1 MSTNLGEEDFLRKKV
16 WKIINLTQA
25 NQLFVHHKELSIK
38 FLAEKSKKIQSK
50 LLPEILS
57 LCVLNAIVPNS
68 AMLLIGGHGGG
79 KTTLVKL
86 LGRMFTA
93 TSLNE
98 IENSMIRGHPQLTE
112 EKLIG
117 TLKLGKLMKD
127 GEEVVV
133 WRQFVT
139 NFWKIIDEVN
149 RLTPYAQDILL
160 SLLAEGTVKYYDSI
174 ITVNKFSLFA
184 TINPND
190 VGTFELSQP
199 FLDRFGISV
208 PISMPASHDLQL
220 ILSGKDEKYS
230 GFDELI
236 QVPKILNID
245 ELMEIWYYV
254 NRIPFTP
261 EVNNFIHAII
271 REFTLCSRIDK
282 GNTEDIKP
290 SAGLCSGC
298 HFNTAQNLCNKINS
312 ILSVRVAKDL
322 LRYSKALA
330 WLLGINGIDVNI
342 VNTIAPY
349 VISHRVEYVKRE
361 LDKSPYFGNKNE
373 FTQNI
378 LKLIQKRFKNRER
391 CYQITERFRKGNP
404 KENDLMELKK
414 FEKND
419 LIVKYDL
426 IPFVNSVNKKDYPP
440 VAQNIKEA
448 AKKGDI
454 SKLVEIRT
462 DLLEKIDFPNRG
474 DLIEWCNNE
483 LYKQTVTD
491 YVIKY
496 SYWKDV
502 WADIASEFSNLDQ
515 PLKEAFSQR
524 QTRQIRTEDL
534 LIEINVTG
542 TNEESLINIQISGGS
557 EALKLR
563 TILDNLDYI
572 QREEVERKTLK

>member
-1 MSTNLGEEDFLRKKV
+1 MSTNLGEEDILRKKV
-16 WKIINLTQA
+16 WRIINLIQA
-25 NQLFVHHKELSIK
+25 NQLFVHYKELSFK
-38 FLAEKSKKIQSK
+38 HFAENSKKLESK
-50 LLPEILS
+50 NLPEILS
-57 LCVLNAIVPNS
+57 LCILNALVPNS
-68 AMLLIGGHGGG
+68 AMILIGGHGGG

-98 IENSMIRGHPQLTE
+98 IENSIIRGHPQLTE

-117 TLKLGKLMKD
+117 TLKLGKLMKE
-127 GEEVVV
+127 GEEEVV

-174 ITVNKFSLFA
+174 ITISKFCLFA

-220 ILSGKDEKYS
+220 ILSGKDEKYL
-230 GFDELI
+230 GYDQLI
-236 QVPKILNID
+236 QVPKILTID

-254 NRIPFTP
+254 NRISFSP
-261 EVNNFIHAII
+261 EVNTYIHAII
-271 REFTLCSRIDK
+271 REFTLCSRVDK
-282 GNTEDIKP
+282 GNTEDLKP
-290 SAGLCSGC
+290 STGLCSGC
-298 HFNTAQNLCNKINS
+298 HFNTAQNICNKIDT

-330 WLLGINGIDVNI
+330 WLLGISMIDVNI
-342 VNTIAPY
+342 VNTVAPY
-349 VISHRVEYVKRE
+349 VISHRAIYVKRE
-361 LDKSPYFGNKNE
+361 LDKSPYFGNKYE
-373 FTQNI
+373 FSKNM
-378 LKLIQKRFKNRER
+378 LKLIQKRFKNRET
-391 CYQITERFRKGNP
+391 CYQITERFREGNS
-404 KENDLMELKK
+404 KETDLTELKK

-419 LIVKYDL
+419 LIVNFDL
-426 IPFVNSVNKKDYPP
+426 IPFVNSVNNKSYPP
-440 VAQNIKEA
+440 LAQQIKDA

-454 SKLVEIRT
+454 TKLAEIRN
-462 DLLEKIDFPNRG
+462 DLMEKIDFPNRG
-474 DLIEWCNNE
+474 DLIEWCNHE

-491 YVIKY
+491 YIIKY

-502 WADIASEFSNLDQ
+502 WADIAADFSNLDQ
-515 PLKEAFSQR
+515 PLKDAFSQR
-524 QTRQIRTEDL
+524 QTKQIRTEDL

-542 TNEESLINIQISGGS
+542 TKEDSLVNIQISGGS
-557 EALKLR
+557 DALKLR
-563 TILDNLDYI
+563 TLMDSLEYI
-572 QREEVERKTLK
+572 QKQE

>member
-1 MSTNLGEEDFLRKKV
+1 MSTNLGEEDILRKKV
-16 WKIINLTQA
+16 WKIINLIQA
-25 NQLFVHHKELSIK
+25 NQLFVHYKELSIK
-38 FLAEKSKKIQSK
+38 FLEEKKKKIQSK
-50 LLPEILS
+50 RLPEILS

-98 IENSMIRGHPQLTE
+98 IENSIIRGHPQLTE

-117 TLKLGKLMKD
+117 TLKLGKLMKE
-127 GEEVVV
+127 GKEEVV

-174 ITVNKFSLFA
+174 ITISKFSLFA

-230 GFDELI
+230 GWDELV
-236 QVPKILNID
+236 QVPKIVTID
-245 ELMEIWYYV
+245 ELMEIWYFV
-254 NRIPFTP
+254 NRISFTP
-261 EVNNFIHAII
+261 EVNNYIHAII
-271 REFTLCSRIDK
+271 REFTLCARIDK
-282 GNTEDIKP
+282 GNTDDIKP
-290 SAGLCSGC
+290 SAGLCTGC
-298 HFNTAQNLCNKINS
+298 HFNTAQNVCNKIDT

-330 WLLGINGIDVNI
+330 WLLGINTIDVNI

-349 VISHRVEYVKRE
+349 VISHRAAFVKRE
-361 LDKSPYFGNKNE
+361 LDKAPYFGNKYE
-373 FTQNI
+373 FTQKI
-378 LKLIQKRFKNRER
+378 LKLIQKRFKTREKS
-391 CYQITERFRKGNP
+391 YIITEKFRSGTA
-404 KENDLMELKK
+404 EGNDLMELKK
-414 FEKND
+414 YEKND
-419 LIVKYDL
+419 LIVKFDL
-426 IPFVNSVNKKDYPP
+426 LPFVNSINNQIYSP
-440 VAQNIKEA
+440 VAQQIMDV

-454 SKLVEIRT
+454 NKLAEIRN

-474 DLIEWCNNE
+474 DLIEWCNLE

-502 WADIASEFSNLDQ
+502 LVELILEFPDLDQ
-515 PLKEAFSQR
+515 PIKEAFRQR

-542 TNEESLINIQISGGS
+542 IEEESLVNIQISGGS
-557 EALKLR
+557 DAVKLR
-563 TILDNLDYI
+563 SIMDKLDYI
-572 QREEVERKTLK
+572 QKQE

>member
-1 MSTNLGEEDFLRKKV
+1 MSTKLGEENILRKKV

-25 NQLFVHHKELSIK
+25 NQLFVHFKDLSIK
-38 FLAEKSKKIQSK
+38 YLGEKSSKVSTKK
-50 LLPEILS
+50 LPEILS

-98 IENSMIRGHPQLTE
+98 IENSIIRGHPQLTE

-117 TLKLGKLMKD
+117 TLKLGKLMKE
-127 GEEVVV
+127 GEEEVV

-174 ITVNKFSLFA
+174 IAINKYCLFA
-184 TINPND
+184 TINPHD
-190 VGTFELSQP
+190 VGTFELSHP

-208 PISMPASHDLQL
+208 PITMPGSHDLQI
-220 ILSGKDEKYS
+220 ILTGKDEKYS
-230 GFDELI
+230 GRDELI
-236 QVPKILNID
+236 EVPQILTID

-254 NRIPFTP
+254 NKITFNSD
-261 EVNNFIHAII
+261 VNNYIHAII
-271 REFTLCSRIDK
+271 REFTLCSRVDK
-282 GNTEDIKP
+282 GNTEDLKP
-290 SAGLCSGC
+290 STGLCSGC
-298 HFNTAQNLCNKINS
+298 HFNTTQNVCNKIDS

-330 WLLGINGIDVNI
+330 WLVGINKIDVNI

-349 VISHRVEYVKRE
+349 VISHRAVYVKRE
-361 LDKSPYFGNKNE
+361 VAKAPYFENKYE
-373 FTQNI
+373 FSKSI
-378 LKLIQKRFKNRER
+378 LNTIQKRFKTREA
-391 CYQITERFRKGNP
+391 CYQISERFRQGNP
-404 KENDLMELKK
+404 KDNDLTELKK
-414 FEKND
+414 LEKND
-419 LIVKYDL
+419 LIVKFDL
-426 IPFVNSVNKKDYPP
+426 IPFVNSVNNKKYPP
-440 VAQNIKEA
+440 IAQQIQEA
-448 AKKGDI
+448 SKKGDI
-454 SKLVEIRT
+454 HKLAEIRNH
-462 DLLEKIDFPNRG
+462 LLEEIDFPNRG
-474 DLIEWCNNE
+474 DLIGWCNRE
-483 LYKQTVTD
+483 LFKQTVTD

-496 SYWKDV
+496 LYWKEV
-502 WADIASEFSNLDQ
+502 WADIAAEFSNLDQ

-524 QTRQIRTEDL
+524 QTKQIRTEDML
-534 LIEINVTG
+534 LEINVTG
-542 TNEESLINIQISGGS
+542 TKEDSLVNIQISGGS

-563 TILDNLDYI
+563 SILDRSEYL
-572 QREEVERKTLK
+572 QKEE

>member
-1 MSTNLGEEDFLRKKV
+1 MATNLGEEDILRKKV
-16 WKIINLTQA
+16 WKIINLIQA
-25 NQLFVHHKELSIK
+25 NQLFVHYKELSIK
-38 FLAEKSKKIQSK
+38 FLGEKSKKVQSK
-50 LLPEILS
+50 SLPEILS

-79 KTTLVKL
+79 KTSITKF

-93 TSLNE
+93 TSLAD
-98 IENSMIRGHPQLTE
+98 IENSIIRGHPQLTE

-127 GEEVVV
+127 GEEEVV

-174 ITVNKFSLFA
+174 ITISKFSLFA

-208 PISMPASHDLQL
+208 PISMPTSHDLQL
-220 ILSGKDEKYS
+220 ILSGKDDKYS
-230 GFDELI
+230 SFDELI
-236 QVPKILNID
+236 QVPKILTID
-245 ELMEIWYYV
+245 ELMEIWYFV
-254 NRIPFTP
+254 NRIQFTP
-261 EVNNFIHAII
+261 KVNNFIHAII

-282 GNTEDIKP
+282 GNTDDVKP

-298 HFNTAQNLCNKINS
+298 HFNTAQNVCNKIDT

-330 WLLGINGIDVNI
+330 WLLGINNIDVNI
-342 VNTIAPY
+342 VNTVAPY
-349 VISHRVEYVKRE
+349 VISHRVAYVKRE
-361 LDKSPYFGNKNE
+361 LDKPPYFGNKYE
-373 FTQNI
+373 FTKNI
-378 LKLIQKRFKNRER
+378 LKSIQKRFKNREK
-391 CYQITERFRKGNP
+391 CYQITERFREGAP

-426 IPFVNSVNKKDYPP
+426 LPFVNSINNKKYSP
-440 VAQNIKEA
+440 VAQQIKDA

-454 SKLVEIRT
+454 NKLAEIRN

-474 DLIEWCNNE
+474 DLIEWCNLE

-496 SYWKDV
+496 SYWKDI
-502 WADIASEFSNLDQ
+502 WAEVAAEFLNLDQ
-515 PLKEAFSQR
+515 PLKDAFAQR
-524 QTRQIRTEDL
+524 QTKQIRTEDL

-542 TNEESLINIQISGGS
+542 VEEESLVNIQISGGAD
-557 EALKLR
+557 ALKLR
-563 TILDNLDYI
+563 SIMDKLEYI
-572 QREEVERKTLK
+572 QKQV

>member
-1 MSTNLGEEDFLRKKV
+1 MATNLGEEDILRKKV
-16 WKIINLTQA
+16 WKIINLIQA
-25 NQLFVHHKELSIK
+25 NQLFVHYKELSIK
-38 FLAEKSKKIQSK
+38 FLGEKSKKVQSK
-50 LLPEILS
+50 SLPEILS

-79 KTTLVKL
+79 KTSITKF

-93 TSLNE
+93 TSLAD
-98 IENSMIRGHPQLTE
+98 IENSIIRGHPQLTE

-127 GEEVVV
+127 GEEEVV

-174 ITVNKFSLFA
+174 ITISKFSLFA

-208 PISMPASHDLQL
+208 PISMPTSHDLQL
-220 ILSGKDEKYS
+220 ILSGKDDKYS
-230 GFDELI
+230 SFDELI
-236 QVPKILNID
+236 QVPKILTID
-245 ELMEIWYYV
+245 ELMEIWYFV
-254 NRIPFTP
+254 NRIQFTP
-261 EVNNFIHAII
+261 KVNNFIHAII

-282 GNTEDIKP
+282 GNTDDVKP

-298 HFNTAQNLCNKINS
+298 HFNTAQNVCNKIDT

-330 WLLGINGIDVNI
+330 WLLGINNIDVNI
-342 VNTIAPY
+342 VNTVAPY
-349 VISHRVEYVKRE
+349 VISHRVAYVKRE
-361 LDKSPYFGNKNE
+361 LDKPPYFGNKYE

-378 LKLIQKRFKNRER
+378 LKSIQKRFKNREK
-391 CYQITERFRKGNP
+391 CYQITERFREGAP

-426 IPFVNSVNKKDYPP
+426 LPFVNSINNKKYSP
-440 VAQNIKEA
+440 VAQQIKDA

-454 SKLVEIRT
+454 NKLAEIRN

-474 DLIEWCNNE
+474 DLIEWCNLE

-496 SYWKDV
+496 SYWKDI
-502 WADIASEFSNLDQ
+502 WAEVAAEFLNLDQ
-515 PLKEAFSQR
+515 PLKDAFAQR
-524 QTRQIRTEDL
+524 QTKQIRTEDL

-542 TNEESLINIQISGGS
+542 VEEESLVNIQISGGAD
-557 EALKLR
+557 ALKLR
-563 TILDNLDYI
+563 SIMDKLEYI
-572 QREEVERKTLK
+572 QKQV

>member
-1 MSTNLGEEDFLRKKV
+1 MSTKLGEEDLLRKKV

-25 NQLFVHHKELSIK
+25 NQLFVHYKDLSIK
-38 FLAEKSKKIQSK
+38 YFAEKSKKVTTSI
-50 LLPEILS
+50 LPEILT
-57 LCVLNAIVPNS
+57 LCVLNALVPNS
-68 AMLLIGGHGGG
+68 AILLVGGHGGG
-79 KTTLVKL
+79 KTTLSKL

-93 TSLNE
+93 TSLND
-98 IENSMIRGHPQLTE
+98 IESSIIRGHPQLTE

-117 TLKLGKLMKD
+117 TLKLGKLMKE
-127 GEEVVV
+127 GEEEVV
-133 WRQFVT
+133 WRHFVT

-174 ITVNKFSLFA
+174 ISINKYCLFA
-184 TINPND
+184 TINPHD
-190 VGTFELSQP
+190 IGTFELSQP

-208 PISMPASHDLQL
+208 PITMPASHDLQL

-230 GFDELI
+230 GLDELV
-236 QVPKILNID
+236 QVPEILFID
-245 ELMEIWYYV
+245 DLMEIWYYV
-254 NRIPFTP
+254 NRIQFSS

-290 SAGLCSGC
+290 STGLCTGC
-298 HFNTAQNLCNKINS
+298 HFNTAQNICNKIDS

-330 WLLGINGIDVNI
+330 WLLGINNIDVNI

-349 VISHRVEYVKRE
+349 VISHRTKYVKRD
-361 LDKSPYFGNKNE
+361 LDKSPYFGNKYE
-373 FTQNI
+373 FSKNI
-378 LKLIQKRFKNRER
+378 LKTIQKRFKNREI
-391 CYQITERFRKGNP
+391 CYHITERFREGNP
-404 KENDLMELKK
+404 KDNDLTELKK

-426 IPFVNSVNKKDYPP
+426 IPFVNSINNKEYPP
-440 VAQNIKEA
+440 IAQEIQEA
-448 AKKGDI
+448 SKKGDI
-454 SKLVEIRT
+454 NKLAEIRNT
-462 DLLEKIDFPNRG
+462 LMEEINFPNRG
-474 DLIEWCNNE
+474 DLIEWTNRE

-491 YVIKY
+491 YVFKY
-496 SYWKDV
+496 QFNKEV
-502 WADIASEFSNLDQ
+502 WADIAAEFSKLDQ

-524 QTRQIRTEDL
+524 QTKQIRTEDM

-542 TNEESLINIQISGGS
+542 TKEDSLVNIQISGGS

-563 TILDNLDYI
+563 DILNNLSYI
-572 QREEVERKTLK
+572 QKEE